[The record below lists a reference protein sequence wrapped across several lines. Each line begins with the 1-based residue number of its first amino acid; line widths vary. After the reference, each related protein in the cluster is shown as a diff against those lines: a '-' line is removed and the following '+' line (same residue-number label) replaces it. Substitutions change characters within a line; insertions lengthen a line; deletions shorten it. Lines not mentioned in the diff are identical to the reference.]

1 MVLMKYRR
9 RKNVKKAKVSYN
21 IKRYVNK
28 VVSKNIETKSVD
40 IQSSATPSQGIGGSG
55 FDLQLLNGIALGN
68 QDYQRVG
75 NTVKLQKMYL
85 KLSTTFPDP
94 TNIVRIMLVHDNSPD
109 GIFPSGAQLFTFSAD
124 PLRSFITADYSSRFH
139 VLYDK
144 LISGGA
150 GGPVAKALNP
160 LTFKLK
166 GKEMRFIGGGAD
178 IAAIQKG
185 AIYLIMMSDSL
196 AVAHPRVDYMAR
208 IFYKDG

>member
-1 MVLMKYRR
+1 MALIRYRR
-9 RKNVKKAKVSYN
+9 KRNVKGKVSYK

-28 VVSKNIETKSVD
+28 VVNRNIETKSID

-55 FDLQLLNGIALGN
+55 FDLQLLNGIALGY
-68 QDYQRVG
+68 QDYQRIG

-94 TNIVRIMLVHDNSPD
+94 TNIVRVMVLYDNSPD

-144 LISGGA
+144 LISGGT

-160 LTFKLK
+160 VTFKLK
-166 GKEMRFIGGGAD
+166 GKDMRFIGSGANIAD
-178 IAAIQKG
+178 IQRG
-185 AIYLIMMSDSL
+185 AVYLIMMSDSL
-196 AVAHPRVDYMAR
+196 AANHPRVDYMAR